1 MNTWS
6 NTVLTDKGLALMA
19 KLTQGNTLNIT
30 KAMTGAGFV
39 TPGVLVKQTEIT
51 DPKQSL
57 SFRPASYPET
67 GTCAIAVVLRNEGL
81 AAGYEATQVGLFA
94 EDPDEGEILFFITQA
109 AEEGNG
115 TTIPSETE
123 MPGYSAEWTFYF
135 KYGQASGVNIVV
147 DPSNAVTQ
155 AIMEAYVHTTFKEMK
170 TDLNMAGHKITDVA
184 EPTQGSDV
192 ATRNFVEQ
200 HTLEGNLYIAVDY
213 NNDGNIVLKP
223 YVADDDVETLHTHL
237 KNQDNPHG
245 VTIEQIGAAPAGYG
259 LGGYPAEYIGSVAEL
274 DTRFKYG
281 LYMFGAQTTNICNVL
296 FQYATL
302 LVYPFNNDICVQ
314 ELRPVMA
321 SPDQMNVVFRRYCY
335 GGSFSEWEIENP
347 PMALGTEYRTT
358 ERWNGEPLY
367 TKLVNIG
374 AIPNTDSKYVT
385 DILPMN
391 IKPLSISGIAR
402 GGTNNTHGLP
412 LPTRH
417 IHVSVDGEWGS
428 VYVSSDS
435 DYSNYT
441 GFLIVKYAKN

>member
-39 TPGVLVKQTEIT
+39 TPGFLAKQTEIT

-81 AAGYEATQVGLFA
+81 ATGYEATQVGLFA

-147 DPSNAVTQ
+147 DPSNSVTQ

-200 HTLEGNLYIAVDY
+200 HTLEGNLYIAIDY

-237 KNQDNPHG
+237 QNQNNPHG
-245 VTIEQIGAAPAGYG
+245 VTIAQIGAAPAGYG
-259 LGGYPAEYIGSVAEL
+259 LGETSGKYCTDCNTATEVGFYALGGTECINYPSKITNMQYGRMRVERRINYVFQEVQFSEYIARRQSSDG
-274 DTRFKYG
+274 
-281 LYMFGAQTTNICNVL
+281 GA
-296 FQYATL
+296 
-302 LVYPFNNDICVQ
+302 
-314 ELRPVMA
+314 
-321 SPDQMNVVFRRYCY
+321 SW
-335 GGSFSEWEIENP
+335 SEWEYVNP
-347 PMALGTEYRTT
+347 PMIPGVEYRTT
-358 ERWNGEPLY
+358 ERSNGEPVY
-367 TKLVNIG
+367 TMKF
-374 AIPNTDSKYVT
+374 NTGE
-385 DILPMN
+385 LAN
-391 IKPLSISGIAR
+391 
-402 GGTNNTHGLP
+402 GGTFVYRDG
-412 LPTRH
+412 
-417 IHVSVDGEWGS
+417 SVDVVRYAASCGGAALPFHGADSWGAAWS
-428 VYVSSDS
+428 VRCDVSSTTVTAYMGGSRPTSALDVQVW
-435 DYSNYT
+435 YT
-441 GFLIVKYAKN
+441 ID

>member
-39 TPGVLVKQTEIT
+39 TPGFLAKQTEIT

-81 AAGYEATQVGLFA
+81 ATGYEATQVGLFA

-170 TDLNMAGHKITDVA
+170 TDINMAGHKITDVA

-213 NNDGNIVLKP
+213 NNDGHIVLKP

-237 KNQDNPHG
+237 KNKNNPHG
-245 VTIEQIGAAPAGYG
+245 VTIKQIGAAPAGYG
-259 LGGYPAEYIGSVAEL
+259 LGNTSNMQTLVNWGGINDVANNPGWYKVAFPL
-274 DTRFKYG
+274 NSLSNWTLRVDTDG
-281 LYMFGAQTTNICNVL
+281 TNI
-296 FQYATL
+296 FQEYKA
-302 LVYPFNNDICVQ
+302 VYNGNEIIMHRTCADGAWGEF
-314 ELRPVMA
+314 
-321 SPDQMNVVFRRYCY
+321 
-335 GGSFSEWEIENP
+335 EWENP
-347 PMALGTEYRTT
+347 PMIPGVEYRTT
-358 ERWNGEPLY
+358 ERRNGKVVY
-367 TKLVNIG
+367 TKLI
-374 AIPNTDSKYVT
+374 DC
-385 DILPMN
+385 
-391 IKPLSISGIAR
+391 GIAANGAKIESGQILTFHHAGSLNDNHMLPYAVSQKDQTSYWAESFN
-402 GGTNNTHGLP
+402 GGDTIELFC
-412 LPTRH
+412 
-417 IHVSVDGEWGS
+417 GS
-428 VYVSSDS
+428 GFGGGGY
-435 DYSNYT
+435 NWREQIWYT
-441 GFLIVKYAKN
+441 KD